1 MTRPRENAV
10 DARIAPSDDRVD
22 AGVGGRVRD
31 GERERVRDDPRGA
44 SGQVFETER
53 VVRWSVE

>member
-1 MTRPRENAV
+1 MTRPREDAV
-10 DARIAPSDDRVD
+10 DARIAPGDDRVD

-31 GERERVRDDPRGA
+31 GEREWVRDDSWGA

-53 VVRWSVE
+53 VVRRSVE

>member
-1 MTRPRENAV
+1 M
-10 DARIAPSDDRVD
+10 DARIAPGDDRIG

-31 GERERVRDDPRGA
+31 GEREWVRDDSWGA

-53 VVRWSVE
+53 VVRRSAE